1 MKKTVIAPLAVLAC
15 AAVVATFSLAG
26 AGKLGGVQVNADPVE
41 YSVTFDWGDSTT
53 AEELSGSS
61 NYAICTTTA
70 AGSKVGVVGFN
81 AGFELFYFHTKAFTE
96 LHLADFTSTLVNVG
110 AYEFHTIT
118 GFAISF
124 SGGTVKLNAGDT
136 KIDSVVSEKEYKG
149 LSIAPSDYPRFA
161 KDGLEGIVYVESL
174 TIWYTC

>member
-1 MKKTVIAPLAVLAC
+1 MKKKALLLASMGVLAC
-15 AAVVATFSLAG
+15 TVGVTALAIGGANQLDIFAV
-26 AGKLGGVQVNADPVE
+26 KADPTE
-41 YSVTFDWGDSTT
+41 YSVTFNENNTT
-53 AEELSGSS
+53 VEDLDG
-61 NYAICTTTA
+61 NYAIGTTTA

-96 LHLADFTSTLVNVG
+96 LHLADFTSTLVNAG

-124 SGGTVKLNAGDT
+124 SGGTVVFNGGDT

-161 KDGLEGIVYVESL
+161 KDGLEGYVTVSSL
-174 TIWYTC
+174 TIWYSC